1 MVTYSKHAPV
11 AKNTLLIMMV
21 QNQSHDIEYVMMQAM
36 QLMFHNYVAMYMYTY
51 SYDITKDNVVH
62 IINNCM
68 INAYNYECDNTNSI
82 NG

>member
-1 MVTYSKHAPV
+1 MVTYSKHAAV

-21 QNQSHDIEYVMMQAM
+21 QSQSHDIEYVMMQAM
-36 QLMFHNYVAMYMYTY
+36 QLMFHNYVAMYMYTC
-51 SYDITKDNVVH
+51 SYDITKDKVVH

-68 INAYNYECDNTNSI
+68 INGYNYECDNTNSI